1 MQCTRWPQ
9 ISQMNNSP
17 SEILKLPKS
26 ALQNYQ
32 RKTPSS
38 CTRNTHSLWLIMQE
52 EKNCKLRYL
61 SVWNAKQTFHL
72 VFRCE
77 EYRRVEALIKQVQR
91 CQPLAWRFEI
101 RRFVQR
107 GQTVHTDGVARVA
120 CAWAS
125 GDSPFRDLRLKTCI
139 LANCYTLF

>member
-1 MQCTRWPQ
+1 MQCTRWSQ
-9 ISQMNNSP
+9 ISEMNNSP

-26 ALQNYQ
+26 ALQNSIIMHSVNELETFIMTDYAG
-32 RKTPSS
+32 RK
-38 CTRNTHSLWLIMQE
+38 NW
-52 EKNCKLRYL
+52 KLRYL

-107 GQTVHTDGVARVA
+107 GETVHTDGVARVA
-120 CAWAS
+120 CA
-125 GDSPFRDLRLKTCI
+125 
-139 LANCYTLF
+139 